1 MSEGFALRADS
12 KRLTMTARALNAYKA
27 VRDDRLP
34 AERRNEIKTWLG
46 LRYDRPATPERFEAL
61 APRLKATFIGGLP
74 SRLVGLVRDV
84 WVYYESETEVRLFFI
99 IGDDAHRNDITDWV
113 DDSIIQL
120 ADGDDVTVVERHVET
135 VRGTTL
141 WTLQNYYGL
150 EATELSLPGG
160 A

>member
-1 MSEGFALRADS
+1 MSEGFVLRADS

-61 APRLKATFIGGLP
+61 AARLKA
-74 SRLVGLVRDV
+74 
-84 WVYYESETEVRLFFI
+84 
-99 IGDDAHRNDITDWV
+99 
-113 DDSIIQL
+113 L